1 MSRSD
6 TQIDWQAIA
15 ARTGWSDAESF
26 VAREILPAIRDVPVE
41 ARGRNGRVKPP
52 VELPMSIAFGGFSVI
67 FMSTFFFLPDSF
79 LGNAARFV
87 LFPLLFIGIF
97 AATFWLFRGRLMA
110 YFERIEARYIAR
122 LAALK
127 PVAARAGLNYVPA
140 PGGAP
145 SVLKWIA
152 KQGWA
157 PAIVGRVTEMLDE
170 NGGMDEAVSI
180 AGRSGLLQSAT
191 TQLGDPEAFERYNA
205 EKVANLHFEDGFE
218 GEWGGLALRAFEW
231 VEKGDDAPD
240 TWHLIM
246 VFDLPL
252 NLSGVTQLRTRR
264 TSWPGYLGKRVLQDI
279 PLSHSGFAE
288 RFRLRSDDAVE
299 AHMIFDPAV
308 VERVAAL
315 AKGHG
320 ANGRKATIEKVRA
333 VAFGNYLVL
342 DVAGEDRFALVD
354 LETGE
359 WSETRIARTLINV
372 VEMKELASAVA
383 EAFYLVARQRRN
395 AS

>member
-1 MSRSD
+1 MSVSE

-41 ARGRNGRVKPP
+41 ARGRNGKVKPP

-67 FMSTFFFLPDSF
+67 FMSIFFFLPDTF

-87 LFPLLFIGIF
+87 LFPLLFFGSF
-97 AATFWLFRGRLMA
+97 AGTLWLFRGRLMA
-110 YFERIEARYIAR
+110 YFERIEARYLAR

-127 PVAARAGLNYVPA
+127 PVAARAGLTYVPA

-145 SVLKWIA
+145 PALKWIA

-157 PAIVGRVTEMLDE
+157 PAIVGRVTDMLDA
-170 NGGMDEAVSI
+170 NGGMDEAVAI
-180 AGRSGLLQSAT
+180 AGQSGLLLSGA
-191 TQLGDPEAFERYNA
+191 TQLRSQEALERYNQA
-205 EKVANLHFEDGFE
+205 KAANLQFEDGFE
-218 GEWGGLALRAFEW
+218 GKLDGVQLRAFEW
-231 VEKGDDAPD
+231 VEKGDEAPD

-252 NLSGVTQLRTRR
+252 NLSGVTHLRTRR

-279 PLSHSGFAE
+279 PLSHSGFTE
-288 RFRLRSDDAVE
+288 RFRLRADDAVE

-315 AKGHG
+315 A
-320 ANGRKATIEKVRA
+320 ADEKVRA
-333 VAFGNYLVL
+333 VAFGNHLVL
-342 DVAGEDRFALVD
+342 DVEGEDRFSLVD
-354 LETGE
+354 LQTGE
-359 WSETRIARTLINV
+359 WSEERIAATLINV
-372 VEMKELASAVA
+372 VEMKELGSAVA
-383 EAFYLVARQRRN
+383 HAFYLAARQRR
-395 AS
+395 AAG